1 MFLSPPFD
9 ICLVVNYHPQRRWLE
24 KIVLKGTIV
33 FAVVT

>member
-1 MFLSPPFD
+1 MNFNHK
-9 ICLVVNYHPQRRWLE
+9 IVNYHPQRRWLE